1 VAYFVH
7 VTLLFSPIVLQAP
20 DPACL
25 ARRGREI
32 LEYHNI
38 CWRRARDMAMRLK
51 EGSPCCRSGKIWIGI
66 WDNLEEVVL
75 VLEKWGRK
83 LLIIRRLFSY

>member
-1 VAYFVH
+1 
-7 VTLLFSPIVLQAP
+7 
-20 DPACL
+20 
-25 ARRGREI
+25 
-32 LEYHNI
+32 
-38 CWRRARDMAMRLK
+38 MATRLK
-51 EGSPCCRSGKIWIGI
+51 EGSPCCRSGKIRIGI